1 MGLLKVHQVKHM
13 QDVGM
18 TEATD
23 LDYHILIQE
32 ASKLSW
38 AGYCVAPGRLIL
50 F

>member
-1 MGLLKVHQVKHM
+1 MLNKCLTLCTTMGLLKVHQVKHM

-32 ASKLSW
+32 ASKLS
-38 AGYCVAPGRLIL
+38 
-50 F
+50 